1 MNLLQMSFTG
11 SIFIMLIFLDFK
23 SKGKTIIIVSH
34 NSEDINMLCD
44 TVHEMDKGRLVE

>member
-11 SIFIMLIFLDFK
+11 SIFTMLIFLLRLLA
-23 SKGKTIIIVSH
+23 VNRLH